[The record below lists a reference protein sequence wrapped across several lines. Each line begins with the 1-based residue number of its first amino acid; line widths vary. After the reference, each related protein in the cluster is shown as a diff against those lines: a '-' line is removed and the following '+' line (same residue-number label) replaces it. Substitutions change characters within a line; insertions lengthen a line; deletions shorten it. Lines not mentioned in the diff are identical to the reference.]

1 MTFMTRITSDFKV
14 DSLIGIGVDEKAA
27 LCVEANGEA
36 PVFATVP
43 EAHSRF
49 LLPQQAPEVLKSG
62 KPLTY
67 RNLRVLSASLD
78 SSLNVLKRMI
88 THPVSDTTRS
98 IVEGKLLNEE

>member
-1 MTFMTRITSDFKV
+1 MTFMARITSDFKV

-27 LCVEANGEA
+27 LCVEADGEA
-36 PVFATVP
+36 HVCATVP
-43 EAHSRF
+43 EAHARF
-49 LLPQQAPEVLKSG
+49 LLPQQATEVLKSG

-67 RNLRVLSASLD
+67 RNLRVFSASLD
-78 SSLNVLKRMI
+78 SSVNVLKRMI